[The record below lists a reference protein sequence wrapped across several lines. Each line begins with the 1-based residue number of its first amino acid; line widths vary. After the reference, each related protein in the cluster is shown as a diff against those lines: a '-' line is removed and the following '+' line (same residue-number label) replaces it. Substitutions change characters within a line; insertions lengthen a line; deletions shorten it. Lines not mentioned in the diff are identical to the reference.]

1 MADPDV
7 YMKAKCTKEGF
18 EYWSYMLVYVDDCLL
33 IDHDPG
39 PVMEELKKEYSLKND
54 AYGRPDR
61 YFGATIDPYTCTDGK
76 IYCQCLRV
84 TI

>member
-54 AYGRPDR
+54 AYGR
-61 YFGATIDPYTCTDGK
+61 
-76 IYCQCLRV
+76 
-84 TI
+84 